1 MGERRTQRKR
11 SSPKQ
16 SNCSLE
22 SHPLGLVASVS
33 RDGFGRKFKNV
44 SARVDRIFI
53 LPSSTSDVH
62 LHEVMRVAKSIS
74 TRQSDFS
81 EMDNAGISKEHWKI
95 MFISGMGFFTDAY
108 DLFII
113 GVVMAVLKPMWRVGK
128 FEEGLVEST
137 ALLAAAMGALLFGRI
152 ADMLGRKRIYGV
164 EVLVLAAGAI
174 ACAFSPN
181 IWWLIGFR
189 FVLGIGIGGD
199 YPVSATIMS
208 EYAGKANRGM
218 LVSLVFAMQAA
229 GLIVGPLLAAALLS
243 THISHDIIWRILV
256 SAGALPA
263 LAVYGARRHLRETP
277 RFLKA
282 AAQEEDE
289 SGKLRKSDHFDK
301 KTHSVSFWDGFHR
314 LSDSKMIL
322 YRLLGASGAWFLLD
336 FAYYGN
342 TVSSPLV
349 LSALGNDH
357 TILEKT
363 LTQLGIFAVFA
374 APGYAVAALT
384 MDKLGRKT
392 IQCLGFG
399 MMALSF
405 GLIAFIPNVEKLTYT
420 FLTIYGFS
428 YFFSEFGPNATTFVY
443 PSEIFP
449 VKVRTTGHGIA
460 AATGKIGGFL
470 GVFTFPFFMHW
481 HGLLAAES
489 AAAMVSVAGLIVTIF
504 LLPETKGKSL
514 EELSEEPATPMEK
527 AA

>member
-1 MGERRTQRKR
+1 MEGIMAT
-11 SSPKQ
+11 
-16 SNCSLE
+16 
-22 SHPLGLVASVS
+22 AI
-33 RDGFGRKFKNV
+33 D
-44 SARVDRIFI
+44 
-53 LPSSTSDVH
+53 
-62 LHEVMRVAKSIS
+62 

-113 GVVMAVLKPMWRVGK
+113 GVCMALIKPIWHVGK
-128 FEEGLVEST
+128 VEEGLVEST
-137 ALLAAAMGALLFGRI
+137 ALLASAIGALLFGRV

-189 FVLGIGIGGD
+189 FILGIGIGGD

-208 EYAGKANRGM
+208 EYAGKAHRGM

-229 GLIVGPLLAAALLS
+229 GLIVGPLLAVALLS
-243 THISHDIIWRILV
+243 TKISHDIIWRILV
-256 SAGALPA
+256 AFGALPA
-263 LAVYGARRHLRETP
+263 LAVYWSRRHLKETP

-282 AAQEEDE
+282 AGHEEDE
-289 SGKLRKSDHFDK
+289 SGKLKPAGHLRQEDSLRLLLGRLPSPHRQQDDSRSSRWRKRRVVPH
-301 KTHSVSFWDGFHR
+301 GLRLLRQHR
-314 LSDSKMIL
+314 LQPARTL
-322 YRLLGASGAWFLLD
+322 
-336 FAYYGN
+336 
-342 TVSSPLV
+342 SSERRSHHP
-349 LSALGNDH
+349 A
-357 TILEKT
+357 KT

-392 IQCLGFG
+392 IQILGFG
-399 MMALSF
+399 MMAITF
-405 GLIAFIPNVEKLTYT
+405 GLLAAIPNVEKLVYP
-420 FLTIYGFS
+420 FLIIYGLS
-428 YFFSEFGPNATTFVY
+428 YFFTKFGPNATTFVY

-460 AATGKIGGFL
+460 AAMGKIGGFL

-481 HGLLAAES
+481 HGLPAAEG
-489 AAAMVSVAGLIVTIF
+489 AAAIVSVLGLITTVF

-514 EELSEEPATPMEK
+514 EELSEEPSTPVEK
-527 AA
+527 AAA